1 MSEYTQILVDKPRS
15 NVTRVTLNR
24 PQKQNATNM
33 TMMAELLKAFKDI
46 KRDSE
51 TRAVILRGAGRAF
64 CAGHDINEAIER
76 EPYALSFD
84 RWFIEQKAVLDDIDT
99 CRRMM
104 TEIPQP
110 VIAQVQ
116 GHCYTV
122 GIELAMSC
130 DLVYVADDLKLA
142 VRMAGGGGRYIHM
155 IPWLAGIRRAKE
167 IVFTGAVISGD
178 EAYRIGL
185 ANGVV
190 RLDKLDEHVLGVAEQ
205 IAKVPLEFLALDKQ
219 AMNKCLDLMG
229 ARDGMEYSATLHAVS
244 HMSKAGLAQEEALYH
259 SDDWKKSVEARD
271 ARYSKAR
278 D

>member
-1 MSEYTQILVDKPRS
+1 
-15 NVTRVTLNR
+15 
-24 PQKQNATNM
+24 
-33 TMMAELLKAFKDI
+33 
-46 KRDSE
+46 
-51 TRAVILRGAGRAF
+51 
-64 CAGHDINEAIER
+64 
-76 EPYALSFD
+76 
-84 RWFIEQKAVLDDIDT
+84 
-99 CRRMM
+99 
-104 TEIPQP
+104 
-110 VIAQVQ
+110 
-116 GHCYTV
+116 
-122 GIELAMSC
+122 MSC

-190 RLDKLDEHVLGVAEQ
+190 PLDKLDEHVLGVAEQ

-271 ARYSKAR
+271 ARYSKPR